1 MIPVQNVY
9 YMLSYAFKVL
19 NEQGYKRIATEEY
32 NNTAE
37 LMAAILAKGI
47 AVQLKRGLGK
57 EYISQTE
64 DLSSLR
70 GKIDIAESI
79 KTQSM
84 LRKKLI
90 CTYDDFSVNSTMNRI
105 IKSTVELALE
115 MLLEISLLQNML
127 DMPAVRQQLSQCH
140 LSQQQLLQQLFIK
153 DSNYGRCNERYDLG
167 SYDSVHLISNRCL
180 SGTY

>member
-19 NEQGYKRIATEEY
+19 NEQGYKRIATEEF

-84 LRKKLI
+84 LGLDCLQASTSGWSSSSVSPISRAPI
-90 CTYDDFSVNSTMNRI
+90 AFSAPT
-105 IKSTVELALE
+105 L
-115 MLLEISLLQNML
+115 
-127 DMPAVRQQLSQCH
+127 PP
-140 LSQQQLLQQLFIK
+140 
-153 DSNYGRCNERYDLG
+153 
-167 SYDSVHLISNRCL
+167 
-180 SGTY
+180 